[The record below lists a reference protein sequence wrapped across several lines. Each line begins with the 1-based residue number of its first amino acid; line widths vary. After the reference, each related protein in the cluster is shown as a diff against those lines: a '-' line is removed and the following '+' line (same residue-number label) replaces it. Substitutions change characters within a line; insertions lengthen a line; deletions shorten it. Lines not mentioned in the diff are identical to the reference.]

1 MLFTGSVLDKGQP
14 KSSRGANQL
23 CKKGV
28 IKISSSKVFRFL
40 EKKTLAKIHQSTSSG
55 AMTAPMWRSA
65 LVVVCTTVLLT
76 SLNAEMAEAAEV
88 TEVATMDSGRKLFDG
103 LPKED
108 LPILTQKGLSVMDQ
122 MALANSEVMDESS
135 KNLKR
140 LSTPWKT
147 DISEPLS
154 TPYPASNAPRE
165 SRGLERRYS

>member
-1 MLFTGSVLDKGQP
+1 
-14 KSSRGANQL
+14 
-23 CKKGV
+23 
-28 IKISSSKVFRFL
+28 
-40 EKKTLAKIHQSTSSG
+40 
-55 AMTAPMWRSA
+55 
-65 LVVVCTTVLLT
+65 
-76 SLNAEMAEAAEV
+76 MAEAAEV